1 MKSKGKSFISIIIIL
16 IFFIIYNFDDIK
28 NWMNDLLPKSTKQ
41 EKDNSHKKLADLEY
55 KSNTQSYK
63 VINNDYASLPEFKYK
78 VPHINYQ
85 KLDYLNRAKGA
96 TAYLTKQN
104 LGKSK
109 GRESQTFKPTGW
121 FNQPKNINGTRIF
134 PVNRG
139 HLIAYTFSFNLNNDG
154 NYHQGSAGSID
165 NPKNLF
171 TQTAF
176 SNQRV
181 MQITENKVRNAL
193 KNNYKVVYRVTPIY
207 RGNDLMA
214 RGVLVQAQ
222 STNKKLHFN
231 RYLYNVQPNLSF
243 DYATGRSKIDR
254 NIQVPYPEINYTKKN
269 YNMNKKWKY

>member
-1 MKSKGKSFISIIIIL
+1 MKSKGKSFISIIIIIL
-16 IFFIIYNFDDIK
+16 FFVIYNFDDIK
-28 NWMNDLLPKSTKQ
+28 VWINDLLPQNTEQNKNNNT
-41 EKDNSHKKLADLEY
+41 KKLADLEY
-55 KSNTQSYK
+55 RPKTQAYK
-63 VINNDYASLPEFKYK
+63 IIDNDYAKLPEFKYK

-121 FNQPKNINGTRIF
+121 FNQPKKINRTRVF

-139 HLIAYTFSFNLNNDG
+139 HLIAYTFSFNLDNNG
-154 NYHQGSAGSID
+154 NYHRGLTGSID

-193 KNNYKVVYRVTPIY
+193 KNNYKVVYRATPIY
-207 RGNDLMA
+207 RGNELMA
-214 RGVLVQAQ
+214 RGVLVQAE

-231 RYLYNVQPNLSF
+231 RFLYNVQPDLDF
-243 DYATGRSKIDR
+243 DYATGRSKI
-254 NIQVPYPEINYTKKN
+254 NQNMQIPYPEINYTKKN
-269 YNMNKKWKY
+269 YHVNKKWKY